1 MNKIVM
7 LFKKTLL
14 AALAV
19 ALTLAAVPAS
29 TAFAAGAQ
37 DPTTPPGGQVSNE
50 RLEQAWERA
59 QARYERV
66 SSFLERSDDRIAHL
80 EDWLAKMKEQGKDTS
95 AVEAALAN
103 FEAALERV
111 EPIHESTGAIIA
123 AHAGFDENGKVTDAA
138 LAQQTL
144 KDLHAKAQEAKEA
157 MDGAGKALREAI
169 KAFREAN
176 PPVRPTTTPGGS
188 GL

>member
-14 AALAV
+14 TALAA

-29 TAFAAGAQ
+29 TVFAAGAQ
-37 DPTTPPGGQVSNE
+37 DPTTPPTGQISNE
-50 RLEQAWERA
+50 RLELAWERA
-59 QARYERV
+59 QMRHERV
-66 SSFLERSDDRIAHL
+66 GLFLDRSDEMIARA
-80 EDWLAKMKEQGKDTS
+80 EEILAKLEAQGKDTT
-95 AVEAALAN
+95 ELETALAN
-103 FEAALERV
+103 FEDALEKV
-111 EPIHESTGAIIA
+111 QPIYESASAIIA
-123 AHAGFDENGKVTDAA
+123 AHAGFDADGKVTDAA
-138 LAQQTL
+138 QAQQTL
-144 KDLHAKAQEAKEA
+144 KDLRAKSQEAKEA

-176 PPVRPTTTPGGS
+176 RPVQPTTAPGDS